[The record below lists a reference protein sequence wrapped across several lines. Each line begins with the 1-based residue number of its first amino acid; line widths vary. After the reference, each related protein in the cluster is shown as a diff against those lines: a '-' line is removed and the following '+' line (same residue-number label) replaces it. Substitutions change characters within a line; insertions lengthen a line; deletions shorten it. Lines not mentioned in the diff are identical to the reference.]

1 MSLRSIFHIV
11 MAIAALAVMYSC
23 ASIGNPEGGPQ
34 DRTPPI
40 FVRSNPKPNEVN
52 FNKQKIELTFDEVV
66 TLKDASTKIVVSPA
80 QTEQPKLSSNGNRVT
95 VELNDSLLPN
105 TTYTIDFS
113 NSIQDNNEGNPLEN
127 FAFAFSTGATID
139 SLRVGGIVLD
149 SHTLEPQQ
157 GVIVGLHSN
166 LADSA
171 FQTIKLE
178 RIARTNDR
186 GQFIIRN
193 VKPGKY
199 RIFAINDLDNN
210 YIANTRSEDIAFG
223 DSIIVPSCHR
233 EEMPDTT
240 FALDGKTIDTVKME
254 MKTQYYP
261 NDVLLNMFNENYKAQ
276 YLKDN
281 KRIDSTRIY
290 IEFAAPS
297 DTLPT
302 LRIIN
307 KTPEPQDWYTLERS
321 KTNDSLTYWIK
332 RPELVSSDSLR
343 MELRSLRT
351 DTLNNLSWG
360 VDTLNFNFQRIPPKK
375 KKKKK
380 REEEIADSIAS
391 IRFLDIKLATSMQE
405 VYAPMLLEAAEPIAS
420 LDTAALHFEMKQDT
434 LWNDI
439 RDFTIAFRDTSLDR
453 RKLTLRHKWEPGATY
468 RLRIDSLGVKSIY
481 GLINKP
487 LEMTATVRKLE
498 DYGNLMFN
506 IPSVKDSAF
515 VELLNGSDKIVLT
528 VPVKNHRAEFINM
541 LPAKYY
547 ARLVLDRNGN
557 GKYDTGN
564 YSMLQQPEETYYYPG
579 SINLKKNWDVEQTWD
594 IYATPIDMQ
603 KPQEIK
609 KNKPERRLWEENQNQ
624 EQPTDEDEE
633 GFNDFTDPND
643 PNQRFFNELNGYSDQ
658 QYRQY

>member
-1 MSLRSIFHIV
+1 

-332 RPELVSSDSLR
+332 QPELVSSDSLR

-351 DTLNNLSWG
+351 DTLNNLAWG

-375 KKKKK
+375 KKKMK

-391 IRFLDIKLATSMQE
+391 LRFLDIKLATSMQE

-439 RDFTIAFRDTSLDR
+439 RDFTIAFRDTTLDR

-487 LEMTATVRKLE
+487 VELTATVRKLE

-515 VELLNGSDKIVLT
+515 VELLNASDKIVLT

-564 YSMLQQPEETYYYPG
+564 YDMLLQPEETYYYPG

-594 IYATPIDMQ
+594 VYATPIDMQ

-609 KNKPERRLWEENQNQ
+609 KNKPERRLWEENQSQ
-624 EQPTDEDEE
+624 EKSEEDENEE

-658 QYRQY
+658 QYRQQY